1 MYKSSFKKLDH
12 IVYGLILGIIIPL
25 IVMHFWLQSYSN
37 LTLLDIIKNPFF
49 SEIVNILKGSL
60 FVNLLIFFVFYWLKK
75 DKSARGVIFATLIYG
90 AFYIYYTFFM

>member
-1 MYKSSFKKLDH
+1 MYKSSLKKLDH

-25 IVMHFWLQSYSN
+25 IVMHLWLQSYSN
-37 LTLLDIIKNPFF
+37 LNLLDIIKNPFF

-60 FVNLLIFFVFYWLKK
+60 FVNLLIFFAFYWLKK